1 MSGSVRAAV
10 KVRAA
15 SSDKASTGASSER
28 FTLHLFH
35 GFELRHGDDVV
46 PLPISAQRLVA
57 FLALRSRPVH
67 RLHVAGTLWID
78 TSEKHANACLRTALW
93 RLRRFGA
100 SVVVATSTHV
110 AFSDS
115 VAVDAHET
123 ATRATAILH
132 GGDCGENPVPALSQ
146 SGELLP
152 DWYDDWVLIER
163 ERLRQLVLHA
173 LERLTAEATDA
184 GRLSEATEAGLAAVA
199 LEPLRESAHRLVV
212 EAHLA
217 DGNIGEALRQ
227 YRLFRR
233 LLRDTLGLQPSP
245 RMESLVADV
254 LPLGDDGVT

>member
-123 ATRATAILH
+123 ATRAT
-132 GGDCGENPVPALSQ
+132 
-146 SGELLP
+146 
-152 DWYDDWVLIER
+152 
-163 ERLRQLVLHA
+163 
-173 LERLTAEATDA
+173 
-184 GRLSEATEAGLAAVA
+184 
-199 LEPLRESAHRLVV
+199 ESV
-212 EAHLA
+212 
-217 DGNIGEALRQ
+217 
-227 YRLFRR
+227 
-233 LLRDTLGLQPSP
+233 PSP
-245 RMESLVADV
+245 TLVSLRTR
-254 LPLGDDGVT
+254 LPTDSACCSSGSKTLPSGHKP